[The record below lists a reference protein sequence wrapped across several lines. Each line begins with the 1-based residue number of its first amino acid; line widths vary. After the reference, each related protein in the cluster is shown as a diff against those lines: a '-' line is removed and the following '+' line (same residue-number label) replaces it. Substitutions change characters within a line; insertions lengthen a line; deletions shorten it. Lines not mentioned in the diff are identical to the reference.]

1 LRTQIYSATASSRPH
16 CHAVERRPAV
26 LAVLAAAV
34 LFGTTGT
41 ALSLGPDA
49 ATPLG
54 AGTLRGLIGALTL
67 WLIARSLPAWAEL
80 RRHAGPIVIGGAGV
94 ALYQP
99 AFFTGVERAGV
110 AVGTVVALASGPVF
124 AAAIEAVVLRR
135 RPSRTWALATSITV
149 VGVALLVGGGGDGAD
164 VEALG
169 VVAALGAGFGYAVY
183 AVTSKSLIERGVES
197 TRALAWSFSAGTLVL
212 LPLLVVEPLDWL
224 AEPGGVATVAYLG
237 GVTVGVAYWLYG
249 LGLRDV
255 PTSTAVTLTLAEPV
269 TAAVLAVLV
278 LDERLDPIGWVGVG
292 VVVVGLLLLSR
303 AEDDEPDSVPPGA
316 PRSASSGT
324 PAATARR
331 GSRRPGRPR
340 SAPPMA

>member
-1 LRTQIYSATASSRPH
+1 
-16 CHAVERRPAV
+16 VERRPAV

-54 AGTLRGLIGALTL
+54 AGTLRGLIGAVTL
-67 WLIARSLPAWAEL
+67 WAIARSLPAWDEA
-80 RRHAGPIVIGGAGV
+80 RRHAALIVVGGAGV

-124 AAAIEAVVLRR
+124 AAGIEAAVLRR
-135 RPSRTWALATSITV
+135 HPSRSWVLATSITV
-149 VGVALLVGGGGDGAD
+149 VGVAMLVGGGGAD
-164 VEALG
+164 AEVEAVG
-169 VVAALGAGFGYAVY
+169 IVAALGAGFGYAVY
-183 AVTSKSLIERGVES
+183 AVTSKSLIERGVDS

-212 LPLLVVEPLDWL
+212 LPVLAVEPLDWL
-224 AEPGGVATVAYLG
+224 AEPGGVAVVVYLG
-237 GVTVGVAYWLYG
+237 VVTVGVAYWLYG
-249 LGLRDV
+249 LGLRGV

-269 TAAVLAVLV
+269 TAALLAVLV
-278 LDERLDPIGWVGVG
+278 LDERLDPIGWVGVA
-292 VVVVGLLLLSR
+292 VVVTGLLVLSR
-303 AEDDEPDSVPPGA
+303 AGSGEPDSEPPEGL
-316 PRSASSGT
+316 RSASSGT
-324 PAATARR
+324 PAATGRR